1 MVERMATAADYPSPT
16 SATAERAAE
25 RAIAIWLLACCAM
38 VFAMVVIGGIT
49 RLTESGLSITEWRP
63 VTGVVP
69 PLGEIEW
76 QQAFARYR
84 QIPEYQQLNRAM
96 TLAEFKGIFW
106 WEYVHRLWGRLIGVV
121 FAVPFLYFLA
131 RRRIRRT
138 LVPHLVAMFVFGG
151 LQGALGW
158 YMVESGL
165 SLRTDVS
172 QYRLTAHFLAA
183 LAIYSYM
190 FWIALSLL
198 RPAARAEAG
207 PARLCPQLIILAG
220 ALILTVSFGGFV
232 AGLNGGLVYNSF
244 PLMGGRLI
252 PSDAF
257 VTPSSPF
264 EDPVTAQFVHRWLAA
279 GVVLLAVTLWL
290 RRRGRAD
297 AAARPI
303 ALLAAVAIVQAGL
316 GIATLLLLVPIP
328 LAAAHQAGAVVLWTL
343 TLWALHAT
351 APGPRS
357 RQGDRQ

>member
-1 MVERMATAADYPSPT
+1 VLLPVSDAD
-16 SATAERAAE
+16 RAAE

-38 VFAMVVIGGIT
+38 IFAMVVIGGIT

-63 VTGVVP
+63 VSGVIP
-69 PLGEIEW
+69 PLSDAEW

-84 QIPEYQQLNRAM
+84 QIPEYQQLNRGM

-121 FAVPFLYFLA
+121 FAAGFVIFLL
-131 RRRIRRT
+131 RRRIRRP
-138 LVPHLVAMFVFGG
+138 LAPHLIAMFALGG

-158 YMVESGL
+158 FMVESGL

-172 QYRLTAHFLAA
+172 QYRLTAHLLAA

-190 FWIALSLL
+190 FWVALSLL
-198 RPAARAEAG
+198 RPIASVAPEPGAARLR
-207 PARLCPQLIILAG
+207 PHLIVLAG
-220 ALILTVSFGGFV
+220 ALILTLSFGGFV

-244 PLMGGRLI
+244 PLMGGQLV

-257 VTPSSPF
+257 ATAWSPF
-264 EDPVTAQFVHRWLAA
+264 EDPVTAQFVHRWLAV
-279 GVVLLAVTLWL
+279 GVVALAVTLWL
-290 RRRGRAD
+290 RRRGRPD
-297 AAARPI
+297 AATRPI
-303 ALLAAVAIVQAGL
+303 ALLAAMALAQAGL
-316 GIATLLLLVPIP
+316 GIATLLLLVPVP

-351 APGPRS
+351 APRLRS
-357 RQGDRQ
+357 RQRDRQ